1 MERMAENGTATFANP
16 DDYQAGIG
24 GANFN
29 LIVTGGGD
37 FKARLTWL
45 NLRRFHVF
53 RGCENLPRIAFISLL
68 PAQVFVSFPANAGAP
83 LTYDGF
89 GLKFGD
95 VVFHSRGERMH
106 QRTSGESQ
114 WGLISLPPEQL
125 AACGKALTGL
135 KITSPPAGRVLRP
148 SRSAASDLLRLHSR
162 ACRLAETRHKLIANP
177 EVARALEQELLHA
190 LVNCLTADDAIGN
203 LKTRRH
209 HADIMV
215 RFEDALSTLRGP
227 RLNMPA
233 LCAAIGVPERTLRV
247 CCAEFLGVSP
257 TRYLLL
263 RRLNMARSAL
273 RRADP
278 VTASVAEIARSCQ
291 FLEPGRFAVTY
302 RTIFGEMPSSTLR
315 RKSIKNMN
323 MPKSHSVCN
332 ATCGKSPHR

>member
-1 MERMAENGTATFANP
+1 MKRMAENGTAKFANP

-24 GANFN
+24 DASVN

-37 FKARLTWL
+37 FNARLTWL
-45 NLRRFHVF
+45 NLRRLRVLCA
-53 RGCENLPRIAFISLL
+53 CENLPRIAFFALS
-68 PAQVFVSFPANAGAP
+68 PAQVFVSFPASAGPP
-83 LTYDGF
+83 LTYG
-89 GLKFGD
+89 GLGLQLGD

-106 QRTSGESQ
+106 LRTNGESQ

-125 AACGKALTGL
+125 AACAKALTGL
-135 KITSPPAGRVLRP
+135 KITSPPVGLVLRP
-148 SRSAASDLLRLHSR
+148 SRSAASGLLRLYSR

-190 LVNCLTADDAIGN
+190 LVNCLTADDVIGN
-203 LKTRRH
+203 LKTRWH

-215 RFEDALSTLRGP
+215 RFEDALTTHRGP
-227 RLNMPA
+227 PLNMPA

-247 CCAEFLGVSP
+247 CCAEFLGMSP
-257 TRYLLL
+257 SRYLLL

-278 VTASVAEIARSCQ
+278 ATASVAEIARSCQ